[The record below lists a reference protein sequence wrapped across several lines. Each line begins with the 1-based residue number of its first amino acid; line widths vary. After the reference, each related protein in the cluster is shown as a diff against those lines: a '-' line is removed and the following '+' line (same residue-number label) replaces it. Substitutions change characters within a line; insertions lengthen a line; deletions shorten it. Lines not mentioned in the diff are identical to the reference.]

1 MNKILITTISLL
13 VFSLTIQAQQEN
25 QFCGTPEP
33 TEEWENELQK
43 LISENESTHKH
54 KKQLSNNYVI
64 PVVFHVIHSGEPVGT
79 FPNILQGQMLSQM
92 TILNQDFSGNAYN
105 ASNYPPNA
113 FVNWAINQNIP
124 AVNLDQNGRIKIAD
138 FNIQFC
144 LATKDTNGNVLPE
157 PGINRINYLT
167 MDLPSPSSYSTQA
180 TMKSYL
186 DNILK
191 PQTIWDVTKY
201 LNVWITDKNSALT
214 YGGVS
219 SGPPFSGLMDLPNN
233 ATDST
238 DGIWCYTKIIGSNA
252 LFPTGSYV
260 SPFIDGRTLTHEV
273 GHYVGLR
280 HIFGNTA
287 CGNDF
292 CNDTPPAAAQNT
304 GTPTYPHNVGTCASP
319 SNNPDGEMFMN
330 FMDYTRGPSVY
341 MFTTDQRTRAHTAM
355 QNSPFRNQL
364 GTHGLCSTTTG
375 INDIN
380 SKNNFSIYPNPARTQ
395 LNLNIPQNEIDEV
408 SISNLYG
415 QVLINM
421 KYKNTIDISSLTSGI
436 YIITVTQR
444 QNKYTQ
450 KFIKE

>member
-1 MNKILITTISLL
+1 
-13 VFSLTIQAQQEN
+13 
-25 QFCGTPEP
+25 
-33 TEEWENELQK
+33 
-43 LISENESTHKH
+43 
-54 KKQLSNNYVI
+54 
-64 PVVFHVIHSGEPVGT
+64 
-79 FPNILQGQMLSQM
+79 
-92 TILNQDFSGNAYN
+92 
-105 ASNYPPNA
+105 
-113 FVNWAINQNIP
+113 
-124 AVNLDQNGRIKIAD
+124 
-138 FNIQFC
+138 
-144 LATKDTNGNVLPE
+144 
-157 PGINRINYLT
+157 
-167 MDLPSPSSYSTQA
+167 
-180 TMKSYL
+180 MKSYL